1 MEVNCKFR
9 LCIPCYVIIKYE
21 KTLTTYYNWSCN
33 LSCISIIIMI
43 YPTIYSKD
51 LRERGTPTLQQSQ
64 VVVISFITGLSLIG
78 KKPHMTSST
87 PGAFVCQDFIKKLVP
102 VV

>member
-21 KTLTTYYNWSCN
+21 KTLTTYHNWSCN
-33 LSCISIIIMI
+33 LSCISNII
-43 YPTIYSKD
+43 YPTIYIKD
-51 LRERGTPTLQQSQ
+51 LRERGTPMLQKSQ
-64 VVVISFITGLSLIG
+64 VVVILYMTGLSLIG